1 MFESQQRMPSVG
13 FTTGVPGKE
22 QDPPVD
28 GIAHTV
34 KFDGGAVVVAGG
46 AVVVAGGAVVVE
58 VVGDDVVEV
67 AGGPV
72 VVEVVDDD
80 VVEVVD
86 DDVVEVV
93 DDDVVVG
100 GGVVVVG
107 VVVFGGSTGHSAPEL
122 T

>member
-28 GIAHTV
+28 GIAHNV

-46 AVVVAGGAVVVE
+46 PVVVAGGAVVVE
-58 VVGDDVVEV
+58 VVDDDVVEV

-72 VVEVVDDD
+72 

-107 VVVFGGSTGHSAPEL
+107 VVVFGGSTGHSAPEQ

>member
-1 MFESQQRMPSVG
+1 MPSVG

-28 GIAHTV
+28 GIAHNV

-46 AVVVAGGAVVVE
+46 PVVVAGGAVVVE
-58 VVGDDVVEV
+58 VVDDDVVEV

-72 VVEVVDDD
+72 
-80 VVEVVD
+80 
-86 DDVVEVV
+86 VVEVV

-107 VVVFGGSTGHSAPEL
+107 VVVFGGSTGHSAPEQ